1 MQIKEAYLHVIDAVN
16 DVKLLSE
23 KAMQIDVEIEE
34 YAIKHTEIFKDHLD
48 ISELPLSAQTRL
60 GLSENRDFKE
70 VSLQVADLFFDAMQQ
85 TDEIKPCD
93 LMCLSLEDENGSF
106 YAFLKLNFR
115 TSFAHAVELEEN
127 LIMNKIVRQVTTLPY
142 KSQKVEEGFLIDFS
156 TDTVF
161 VKDKQVTIDGNKV
174 KYITEKILGTFGAL
188 TTKRKIDLI
197 TKTAEKVI
205 EKYDDQPL
213 IKTAKM
219 RQMVTEQLD
228 QTGSIDLSPIVEAC
242 MDTQVAK
249 DTYYQSLTEK
259 GVDSEGV
266 KLNEA
271 QTKKLKRT
279 QRIKTASGVEII
291 LPFEYVSRTE
301 NLSIVNHPDGSVS
314 IELKNL
320 GELL

>member
-23 KAMQIDVEIEE
+23 KAMQIDFEIEE

-48 ISELPLSAQTRL
+48 ISELPLNLQTKL
-60 GLSENRDFKE
+60 GLSENSDFKE
-70 VSLQVADLFFDAMQQ
+70 VSLQVADLFFGVMQQ

-93 LMCLSLEDENGSF
+93 LMCLSCEDENGSF

-127 LIMNKIVRQVTTLPY
+127 LIINKIVRQVTTLPY
-142 KSQKVEEGFLIDFS
+142 KSQKVEEGFLIDFN
-156 TDTVF
+156 TDTIY

-205 EKYDDQPL
+205 EKFDDQPL

-228 QTGSIDLSPIVEAC
+228 QTGSIDLSPIVDAC

-249 DTYYQSLTEK
+249 DTYYQSLNEK

-271 QTKKLKRT
+271 QAKKLKRT

>member
-48 ISELPLSAQTRL
+48 ISELPLNVQTKL
-60 GLSENRDFKE
+60 GLSENSDFKE
-70 VSLQVADLFFDAMQQ
+70 ITLQVADLFFDAMQQ

-93 LMCLSLEDENGSF
+93 LMCLSLEDENGPF

-156 TDTVF
+156 SDTIF

-242 MDTQVAK
+242 METQVAK

-271 QTKKLKRT
+271 QAKKLKRT